1 MSFAWHAFFIG
12 VSMLRQNQ
20 HLGQKQLLKLSPQQ
34 IQLLNFIQ
42 FNALELEQKIHDEL
56 EDNPVLEGNTTN
68 SSLNPE
74 TERSAETDTRIDDE
88 RGGFLEGYQQEDFI
102 PDYRTRAEEKST
114 PEFPFLGNL
123 VEQNDFRDALRQQL
137 TMLAL
142 SERALTLTH
151 YLIDNLDDDGYL
163 RISLEDILD
172 NLAFSQQLYTT
183 EDDLLEQLET
193 LQSLEPTGVGA
204 RDLRECLLLQIESKP
219 SQTPYIHCAWKI
231 VNAHLEDLA
240 AHNYDH
246 IKSTLRISS
255 DELKNAIELITKLN
269 PKPVGDNGAQ
279 LYKNQNIIPEFLVE
293 QNEAGLFNVS
303 LMKGSTELRLSNAMM
318 DKLEQL
324 RKAKRQGAE
333 KDTHGYLKSKMDA
346 AVWFIEMIK
355 MRENSMLLSMQ
366 SIVQLQPEY
375 FQSGDPKQLRPMGLK
390 DISAITGFDVST
402 ISRVTSTKYAQTDFG
417 VVHLK
422 SLFNQEIANADGDL
436 VTNKEIMD
444 ALSSI
449 VAEEDKSNP
458 VSDQEIVA
466 KLATKGYV
474 LARRTVAKYRE
485 ILHVPAAK
493 MRKRQ

>member
-1 MSFAWHAFFIG
+1 
-12 VSMLRQNQ
+12 MLRQNQ
-20 HLGQKQLLKLSPQQ
+20 HFSQKQLLKLSPQQ

-56 EDNPVLEGNTTN
+56 EDNPILESNTNNATVN
-68 SSLNPE
+68 AE

-102 PDYRTRAEEKST
+102 PDYRTRAEEKSNA
-114 PEFPFLGNL
+114 ESLFLGNL
-123 VEQNDFRDALRQQL
+123 VEQSDFRDALRQQL
-137 TMLAL
+137 TMLSL
-142 SERALTLTH
+142 SEKALLLTH

-163 RISLEDILD
+163 RISLEDIMD
-172 NLAFSQQLYTT
+172 NLAFSQQLYVT
-183 EDDLLEQLET
+183 EDELLEQLET
-193 LQSLEPTGVGA
+193 LQLLEPVGVGA
-204 RDLRECLLLQIESKP
+204 RNLRECLLLQIENKP
-219 SQTPYIHCAWKI
+219 NQTPYIQSAWKI
-231 VNAHLEDLA
+231 VNAHLEDLG
-240 AHNYDH
+240 AHHYDQ
-246 IKSTLRISS
+246 IKTALRISS
-255 DELKNAIELITKLN
+255 EELQHAIELITKLN
-269 PKPVGDNGAQ
+269 PRPIGDHGAH

-303 LMKGSTELRLSNAMM
+303 LLKASTELRLSSAML

-324 RKAKRQGAE
+324 RQAKRKGAE
-333 KDTHGYLKSKMDA
+333 KENHGYLKSKMDA
-346 AVWFIEMIK
+346 AVWFIEMIR

-366 SIVQLQPEY
+366 GIVQLQPEY

-390 DISAITGFDVST
+390 DIAAITGFDVST

-422 SLFNQEIANADGDL
+422 SLFNQGIANADGDM

-444 ALSSI
+444 ALSTI

-458 VSDQEIVA
+458 ISDQDIVT
-466 KLATKGYV
+466 KLATRGYV

-485 ILHVPAAK
+485 ILHLPAAK
-493 MRKRQ
+493 MRKAQ

>member
-1 MSFAWHAFFIG
+1 MSHPWHAFLDLL
-12 VSMLRQNQ
+12 SMLRQNQ
-20 HLGQKQLLKLSPQQ
+20 HFSQKQLLKLSPQQ

-56 EDNPVLEGNTTN
+56 EDNPVLEGNTT
-68 SSLNPE
+68 SASLNAD

-114 PEFPFLGNL
+114 AEFPFLGNL
-123 VEQNDFRDALRQQL
+123 VEQNDFREPLRQQL

-142 SERALTLTH
+142 SERALLLTH
-151 YLIDNLDDDGYL
+151 YLIDNLEDDGYL

-172 NLAFSQQLYTT
+172 NLAFSQQLYAT
-183 EDDLLEQLET
+183 EDELLEQLET
-193 LQSLEPTGVGA
+193 LQSLEPIGVGA
-204 RDLRECLLLQIESKP
+204 RDLRECLLLQIENKP
-219 SQTPYIHCAWKI
+219 SQTPYIQNAWKI
-231 VNAHLEDLA
+231 VNAHLEDLG
-240 AHNYDH
+240 AHHYDQ
-246 IKSTLRISS
+246 IKNTLRISS
-255 DELKNAIELITKLN
+255 EELQHAIALITKLS
-269 PKPVGDNGAQ
+269 PKPVGDNGVQ
-279 LYKNQNIIPEFLVE
+279 FYKNQNIIPEFLIE
-293 QNEAGLFNVS
+293 QNEAGLFSVS
-303 LMKGSTELRLSNAMM
+303 LMKGSTELRLSSAMT

-324 RKAKRQGAE
+324 RKARRQGTE
-333 KDTHGYLKSKMDA
+333 KDSHGYLKSKMDA

-366 SIVQLQPEY
+366 SIVQLQQEY
-375 FQSGDPKQLRPMGLK
+375 FQSGDAKQLRPMGLK
-390 DISAITGFDVST
+390 DIAALTGFDVST

-422 SLFNQEIANADGDL
+422 SLFNQGIANADGDM

-444 ALSSI
+444 ALFSI

-458 VSDQEIVA
+458 ISDQEIVA

-485 ILHVPAAK
+485 ILHLPAAK
-493 MRKRQ
+493 MRKGL